1 MSKKFTK
8 TILSSAVAGLLLVS
22 GGAMAEKYLTRKISD
37 KYYFQLN
44 TENNHASIR
53 DNSNEIVIGPFD
65 INTGKVT
72 TVNMSEVFDVLKDA
86 KPDKNGSIQSSFNK
100 YQNELAF
107 SVYVPELLKKNIGN
121 LTEKDIDSVSSLVT
135 KISGTLESKGL
146 LTKQSSVLYNNA
158 VEAGIN
164 STTALNFIANGGSAT
179 PEGLKAQI
187 QALSETNQKITDIN
201 EGTSVGTSFALDREG
216 KITLN
221 ERESS
226 GNRKSVKNVVAGLV
240 DDTTVF
246 VAEDG
251 SLTMDRS
258 TSNTKRVNEALV
270 DLDQSVKDRTTV
282 GMNSDGSLTTAEGAT
297 KTVAVSE
304 GLVSLSGRT
313 DRIDAAVGGIDTRVT
328 KNTQAIQNHSR
339 QLQEHNARLNSQQR
353 QIRENH
359 EEMKRAAA
367 QSAALSGLFQPY
379 SVGKFNAT
387 AALGGYSD
395 KQAVAVGVGY
405 RFNEQT
411 AAKAG
416 IAASDGDVSYNVGV
430 NFEF

>member
-107 SVYVPELLKKNIGN
+107 SVYVPELLKKNIDN

-226 GNRKSVKNVVAGLV
+226 GDRESVKNVVAGLV

>member
-226 GNRKSVKNVVAGLV
+226 GDRESVKNVVAGLV

-359 EEMKRAAA
+359 
-367 QSAALSGLFQPY
+367 
-379 SVGKFNAT
+379 
-387 AALGGYSD
+387 
-395 KQAVAVGVGY
+395 
-405 RFNEQT
+405 
-411 AAKAG
+411 
-416 IAASDGDVSYNVGV
+416 
-430 NFEF
+430 

>member
-22 GGAMAEKYLTRKISD
+22 GGAMAEIVTHKISD

-53 DNSNEIVIGPFD
+53 DNSNKMVIGPFD
-65 INTGKVT
+65 VNTGKVT
-72 TVNMSEVFDVLKDA
+72 SVNMTEVMAKLKNAPKD
-86 KPDKNGSIQSSFNK
+86 PDGSIQSSFNK
-100 YQNELAF
+100 YQNELVY
-107 SVYVPELLKKNIGN
+107 SIYVPQLSPDNIGRIN
-121 LTEKDIDSVSSLVT
+121 EKEVESVKSLIEKSKNVITT
-135 KISGTLESKGL
+135 KNAD
-146 LTKQSSVLYNNA
+146 LYNSI
-158 VEAGIN
+158 VM
-164 STTALNFIANGGSAT
+164 NGGSANIALDLISR
-179 PEGLKAQI
+179 GDSSQSQI
-187 QALSETNQKITDIN
+187 YADTAKKINDIN
-201 EGTSVGTSFALDREG
+201 EGKAVGTSFALDREG

-226 GNRKSVKNVVAGLV
+226 GDRESVKNVVAGLV
-240 DDTTVF
+240 DDTTVS

-270 DLDQSVKDRTTV
+270 DLDKSVKDRTTV
-282 GMNSDGSLTTAEGAT
+282 GMNSDGSLTTAEGAA

-313 DRIDAAVGGIDTRVT
+313 DRIDAAVGAIDGRVT
-328 KNTQAIQNHSR
+328 RNTQSIEKNSKAIAANTRTLQQHS
-339 QLQEHNARLNSQQR
+339 ARLDSQQR
-353 QIRENH
+353 QINENH
-359 EEMKRAAA
+359 KEMKRAAA
-367 QSAALSGLFQPY
+367 QSAALTGLFQPY

-387 AALGGYSD
+387 AAVGGYSD
-395 KQAVAVGVGY
+395 EQALAVGVGY

-416 IAASDGDVSYNVGV
+416 VAFSDGDASWNVGV

>member
-22 GGAMAEKYLTRKISD
+22 GGAMAEIVTHKISD

-53 DNSNEIVIGPFD
+53 DNSNKMVIGPFD
-65 INTGKVT
+65 VNTGKVT
-72 TVNMSEVFDVLKDA
+72 SVNMTEVMAKLKNAPKD
-86 KPDKNGSIQSSFNK
+86 PDGSIQSSFNK
-100 YQNELAF
+100 YQNELVY
-107 SVYVPELLKKNIGN
+107 SIYVPQLSPDNIGRIN
-121 LTEKDIDSVSSLVT
+121 EKEVESVKSLIEKSKNVITT
-135 KISGTLESKGL
+135 KNAD
-146 LTKQSSVLYNNA
+146 LYNSI
-158 VEAGIN
+158 VM
-164 STTALNFIANGGSAT
+164 NGGSANIALDLISR
-179 PEGLKAQI
+179 GDSSQSQI
-187 QALSETNQKITDIN
+187 YADTAKKINDIN
-201 EGTSVGTSFALDREG
+201 EGKAVGTSFALDREG

-226 GNRKSVKNVVAGLV
+226 GDRESVKNVVAGLV
-240 DDTTVF
+240 DDTTVS

-270 DLDQSVKDRTTV
+270 DLDKSVKDRTTV
-282 GMNSDGSLTTAEGAT
+282 GMNSDGSLTTAEGAA

-313 DRIDAAVGGIDTRVT
+313 DRIDAAVGAIDGRVT
-328 KNTQAIQNHSR
+328 RNTQSIEKNSKAIAANTRTLQQHS
-339 QLQEHNARLNSQQR
+339 ARLDSQQR
-353 QIRENH
+353 QINENH
-359 EEMKRAAA
+359 KEMKRAAA
-367 QSAALSGLFQPY
+367 QSAALTGLFQPY

-387 AALGGYSD
+387 AAVGGYSD
-395 KQAVAVGVGY
+395 QQALAVGVGY

-416 IAASDGDVSYNVGV
+416 VA
-430 NFEF
+430 